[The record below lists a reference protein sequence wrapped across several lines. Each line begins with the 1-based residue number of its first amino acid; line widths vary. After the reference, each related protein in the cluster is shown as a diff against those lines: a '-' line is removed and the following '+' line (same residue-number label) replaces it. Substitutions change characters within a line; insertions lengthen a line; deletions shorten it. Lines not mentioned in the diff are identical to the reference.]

1 MMRTTLLAA
10 FAFVAVPQAEAQ
22 ALYARN
28 GLECLVQNRALVDG
42 AGGDAIFI
50 DVSTCPPSI
59 GGGGGGTEQQT
70 VSKLPQSDSN
80 VSSIVIMTP
89 ANRACYFD
97 AVGRALAGG
106 GDPVTLD
113 ASGCGG

>member
-1 MMRTTLLAA
+1 MMRSALLAA
-10 FAFVAVPQAEAQ
+10 LAFVAAAQAQAQ
-22 ALYARN
+22 ALYSRN
-28 GLECLVQNRALVDG
+28 GLECLVQNRAAVDG
-42 AGGDAIFI
+42 AGGAAIFL
-50 DVSTCPPSI
+50 DVSTCPPTI

-80 VSSIVIMTP
+80 VSSIIIMTP
-89 ANRACYFD
+89 GNRACYFD